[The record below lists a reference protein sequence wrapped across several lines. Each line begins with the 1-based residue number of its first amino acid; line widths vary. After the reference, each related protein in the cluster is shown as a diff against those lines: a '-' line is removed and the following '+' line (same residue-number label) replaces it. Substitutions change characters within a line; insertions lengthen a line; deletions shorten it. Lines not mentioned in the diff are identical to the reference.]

1 MQVDLLPLLDTCLG
15 GLKGGTCASDPKN
28 GVVTKSTTDCCSGLC
43 DTTFKLSKVISR
55 KQCSACSA
63 AELKAPEVPKQ
74 GELPTDTE
82 VEGKLIPKVDGST

>member
-1 MQVDLLPLLDTCLG
+1 MARALLIPRT
-15 GLKGGTCASDPKN
+15 ASSP
-28 GVVTKSTTDCCSGLC
+28 SQRTDCCSGLC